1 VWTSEDGTTWTN
13 TGVMMLYRDLLV
25 FPDGTIVMAG
35 ASGIRAIDDPN
46 TAIIGAAGTRDLIV
60 QIGEF
65 GLIGT
70 ATRNSQAKRTVLFST
85 GTAWSRWVPAAFESV
100 SEPIE
105 LVLVGIG
112 DEFVVLRQVGRQV
125 GSQLDRLW
133 VGTLP

>member
-70 ATRNSQAKRTVLFST
+70 ATRTAKRSALCCSQ
-85 GTAWSRWVPAAFESV
+85 PAPRGAA
-100 SEPIE
+100 
-105 LVLVGIG
+105 
-112 DEFVVLRQVGRQV
+112 
-125 GSQLDRLW
+125 GSQRHSN
-133 VGTLP
+133 P